1 MGGSGWQWG
10 GKWEVYF
17 VAVIYYG
24 ILSFSFIP
32 LLVSGLTSSIKAE
45 HLLEFERELI
55 GLFYTIEKN
64 GKHRPR
70 LICFQCIHLPNERL
84 VCSYFYKKK
93 FIHISYNCS
102 TISNKFGTLHC
113 DELLRVHFQGYVP
126 LMLCPHYHSR

>member
-17 VAVIYYG
+17 VAVIYFG

-84 VCSYFYKKK
+84 VCSYFYKKSS
-93 FIHISYNCS
+93 FIYHIIVQLYQTN
-102 TISNKFGTLHC
+102 LAHC
-113 DELLRVHFQGYVP
+113 IVMSFSAFIFKGMCR
-126 LMLCPHYHSR
+126 